1 MASDRVFRWLG
12 GFAAIFF
19 FLAALGFWALVRQY
33 RACKRTRHL
42 ALYPPGQT
50 PQDLH
55 ALHGGVGL
63 EDFDLDRLPAPS
75 RARLR
80 AHRVYELFRFSGSK
94 KDSLPACPHPGS
106 TVVTG

>member
-1 MASDRVFRWLG
+1 MASDRLFRWLG
-12 GFAAIFF
+12 VFAAIFF
-19 FLAALGFWALVRQY
+19 FLAALGFWGLVRQY
-33 RACKRTRHL
+33 RAWKRGRHL
-42 ALYPPGQT
+42 ALYPPGRT

-63 EDFDLDRLPAPS
+63 EDFDLDRLSAPS

-80 AHRVYELFRFSGSK
+80 AQRVYGLFRFSRSK
-94 KDSLPACPHPGS
+94 EDSQPAYLPPGP

>member
-12 GFAAIFF
+12 VFAAIFL
-19 FLAALGFWALVRQY
+19 FLAALGSWALVRQY
-33 RACKRTRHL
+33 RACTRARHL

-55 ALHGGVGL
+55 AIHGGVGL
-63 EDFDLDRLPAPS
+63 EDFDLDRLSAPS

-80 AHRVYELFRFSGSK
+80 AQRVYKLFRFSGNK
-94 KDSLPACPHPGS
+94 KDSQPA
-106 TVVTG
+106 